1 MTKKEK
7 NKIEGEEMK
16 TFAVVR
22 IRGGININKKIK
34 DTLVML
40 NLTRVNHCVFVPET
54 KDYKGMLQKVKD
66 YVTWGEIDSNTLTEM
81 IKQRGKISGD
91 KPLTEKYLKE
101 NGYTS
106 IKKFVD
112 SVIEGKTKY
121 SSIKNIKPVM
131 RLSPP
136 RKGFEGIKRGYPVGG
151 ALGYRGTTINDL
163 LRRMI

>member
-22 IRGGININKKIK
+22 VRGGININKKIK

-81 IKQRGKISGD
+81 IKQRGKIKGD
-91 KPLTEKYLKE
+91 RPVTDKYLSE

-136 RKGFEGIKRGYPVGG
+136 RKGFEGIKRSYPVGG
-151 ALGYRGTTINDL
+151 ALGYRGKAINVL